1 MPRVWTQI
9 QLSTPSEKPGRSG
22 CTTCLAAMTMRLT
35 SVHLAGPPG
44 YRNHKTLPGIHTNS
58 QRRNHRK
65 IMGLAFTR
73 RGQSNRVERHGK
85 VFQSLTEADFYSA
98 LLNVRT
104 PFEWQAEFVL
114 QEGVPKTLRFCYFQA
129 GVHKIKCTVD
139 FLFWTPN
146 ETRCIVD
153 TKGSKSM
160 LLNDQ

>member
-1 MPRVWTQI
+1 
-9 QLSTPSEKPGRSG
+9 
-22 CTTCLAAMTMRLT
+22 
-35 SVHLAGPPG
+35 
-44 YRNHKTLPGIHTNS
+44 
-58 QRRNHRK
+58 
-65 IMGLAFTR
+65 MGLAFTR

-114 QEGVPKTLRFCYFQA
+114 QEGVPKNPKILLLSGA

-153 TKGSKSM
+153 TKGSKKYATERSVM
-160 LLNDQ
+160 AYHLLKGMVFRSGSLSLPPDKTKILMIDRKEVTTLLKLSLSADKTAFWTFFNKLTPF